1 MEDQQEQHHI
11 VSKKLYFTIFLTLII
26 MTFLTRK
33 IAEYDL
39 GEWSTI
45 IAISIAIF
53 KASLVVLFFMH
64 VRYSDHLI
72 QFVVVA
78 GLFWLGILLALTF
91 GDYFTRSWLPLL
103 H

>member
-1 MEDQQEQHHI
+1 MENEQHHV
-11 VSKKLYFTIFLTLII
+11 VSKTLYFTIFVVLII

-53 KASLVVLFFMH
+53 KATLVVLFFMH

-78 GLFWLGILLALTF
+78 GLFWLGILLVLTF